1 MNIRGYCRKC
11 GKEKDIKEIYSVI
24 EIRGDYL
31 HIFGEKDCE
40 ECRGVTKSGEKT
52 PT

>member
-1 MNIRGYCRKC
+1 L
-11 GKEKDIKEIYSVI
+11 EKDIKEIYSII

-40 ECRGVTKSGEKT
+40 ECRGVIRSDEKDRSIF
-52 PT
+52 